1 MFDINAQE
9 RLGYYVY
16 ALFDSQG
23 PRKPFYIG
31 KGCGN
36 RVFAHAQGHE
46 FKIDEDEPLGAKL
59 ELIQSIKDTGGTVEH
74 KIIRFGLSEEEAFK
88 VEAALIDLMN
98 YIEPETLKNQ
108 ISGQGVAE
116 GFYDAGDLA
125 LALRAVALQ
134 TDLPILIIKI
144 ERRWSELLQQFGATS
159 NIPRDRIYEATRGDW
174 RLSRDRALR
183 ATCVLSV
190 ARGLVRAVFVP
201 NGWEEAGYESRKR
214 MTGERECPSDY
225 QEFIGTSVAHI
236 FERGSQNPIR
246 YLRC

>member
-1 MFDINAQE
+1 MFDTTAQG

-16 ALFDSQG
+16 ALFDSAE
-23 PRKPFYIG
+23 PRTPFYIG

-36 RVFAHAQGHE
+36 RVFAHAQGNE
-46 FKIDEDEPLGAKL
+46 FRMDEDEPLSAKL
-59 ELIQSIKDTGGTVEH
+59 ELIRSIKNDRRTVEH

-88 VEAALIDLMN
+88 IEAALIDLMN
-98 YIEPETLKNQ
+98 YVKPDTLKNE

-125 LALRAVALQ
+125 LALGAVPLQ
-134 TDLPILIIKI
+134 TDLPVLIIKI

-159 NIPRDRIYEATRGDW
+159 NIPRDRIYDATRGDW
-174 RLSRDRALR
+174 RLSRDRAIR
-183 ATCVLSV
+183 AACVLSV
-190 ARGLVRAVFVP
+190 AQGLVRAVFVP
-201 NGWEEAGYESRKR
+201 HDWEEAGYESRKR
-214 MTGERECPSDY
+214 MTAERPCPAQY

-236 FERGSQNPIR
+236 FERGSQNPVR